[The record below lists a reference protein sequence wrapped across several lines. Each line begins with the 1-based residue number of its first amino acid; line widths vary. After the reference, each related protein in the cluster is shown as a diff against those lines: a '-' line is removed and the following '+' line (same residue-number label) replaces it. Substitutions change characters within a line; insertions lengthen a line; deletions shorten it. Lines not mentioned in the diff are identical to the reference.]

1 VRLHDYLRRIG
12 HAGPL
17 DTSVETLR
25 RLHVAHRE
33 TFLFENLSIQ
43 GGGGVS
49 VTLGDIERKFIDQGR
64 GGYCFEHN
72 TLFAGALRE
81 CGFETTTLLGRVRR
95 GPPETWR
102 RTHMVLRVTARL
114 KPRAPADAA
123 TRTEREASAERS
135 WLADVGFGAISLIE
149 PILLVDGSTNRQ
161 RGLTYTLRRD
171 RDLWVLSMADAN
183 GAQDLYEFSDESQT
197 EGDVEVAN
205 HYTSTHPESIFRK
218 SLTVQGVR
226 GNDRTILRSGVVTRY
241 VNGVLE
247 ESPIERAD
255 LRRHARELFGVELPH
270 DPLVFD
276 SYADKPL

>member
-12 HAGPL
+12 HSGPV
-17 DTSVETLR
+17 DASAETLR
-25 RLHVAHRE
+25 RLHALHRE

-43 GGGGVS
+43 AGGGVS
-49 VTLGDIERKFIDQGR
+49 VTLGDIERKFIDQKR

-72 TLFAGALRE
+72 TLFAAVLRE
-81 CGFETTTLLGRVRR
+81 CGFETATLLGRVRR
-95 GPPETWR
+95 GLPATWR
-102 RTHMVLRVTARL
+102 RTHMVLEVTAHNE
-114 KPRAPADAA
+114 
-123 TRTEREASAERS
+123 T

-149 PILLVDGSTNRQ
+149 PILLFDGSTSRQ

-171 RDLWVLSMADAN
+171 HHLWILTMADAA
-183 GAQDLYEFSDESQT
+183 GEQDLYEFSDEPQT

-218 SLTVQGVR
+218 SLTIQSVR

-270 DPLVFD
+270 GPLVFD
-276 SYADKPL
+276 SYADKPS

>member
-1 VRLHDYLRRIG
+1 VRLHDYLHRVG
-12 HAGPL
+12 LSGPL
-17 DTSVETLR
+17 DASVETLR

-72 TLFAGALRE
+72 TLFAAVLRE
-81 CGFETTTLLGRVRR
+81 CGFETATLLGRVRR
-95 GPPETWR
+95 GPPESWA
-102 RTHMVLRVTARL
+102 RTHMVLRVNNT
-114 KPRAPADAA
+114 
-123 TRTEREASAERS
+123 
-135 WLADVGFGAISLIE
+135 WLADVGFGATSLIE
-149 PILLVDGSTNRQ
+149 PILLVDGSSSLQ
-161 RGLTYTLRRD
+161 RGLRYTLRREHG
-171 RDLWVLSMADAN
+171 LWVLAMTDAT
-183 GAQDLYEFSDESQT
+183 GVQDLYEFSDEPQT
-197 EGDVEVAN
+197 QADVEVAN
-205 HYTSTHPESIFRK
+205 HYTSTHPASIFRK
-218 SLTVQGVR
+218 SLTIQGVR

-276 SYADKPL
+276 SYAGQS